1 MVDVLVLVN
10 LKFWFVVQVLLIG
23 QEENSGENRFNLYL
37 WATRKYLAANFK
49 LWQAPT
55 CNSVPGSAPGER
67 AWGGGRGGFCW
78 ACLFFLSTS
87 NFGLDKKG
95 SLRLYTP
102 QIALKLMRTE

>member
-55 CNSVPGSAPGER
+55 CNSVPGSAPGE
-67 AWGGGRGGFCW
+67 GGGGDFAGP
-78 ACLFFLSTS
+78 ASFF
-87 NFGLDKKG
+87 
-95 SLRLYTP
+95 SLHPTLGWTKRAVCVYTH
-102 QIALKLMRTE
+102 LRSR

>member
-67 AWGGGRGGFCW
+67 A
-78 ACLFFLSTS
+78 
-87 NFGLDKKG
+87 
-95 SLRLYTP
+95 
-102 QIALKLMRTE
+102 